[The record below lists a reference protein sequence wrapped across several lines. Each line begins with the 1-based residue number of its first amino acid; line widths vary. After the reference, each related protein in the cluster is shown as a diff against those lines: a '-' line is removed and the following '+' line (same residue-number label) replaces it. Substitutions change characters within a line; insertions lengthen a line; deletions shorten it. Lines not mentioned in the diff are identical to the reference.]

1 MKERIEYIDIGKGC
15 AILLM
20 VMGHIIAW
28 EYPKEFIQDSGLPA
42 YNFSLYHFIYSSF
55 KKLITLYIYTILPI
69 YID

>member
-28 EYPKEFIQDSGLPA
+28 EYPKEFIQDSGGCNLNCVKA
-42 YNFSLYHFIYSSF
+42 CS
-55 KKLITLYIYTILPI
+55 
-69 YID
+69 